1 MVEVSPGFRVFLIMV
16 EVVIVIVSILAALII
31 ILYATWLL
39 FYRLRSGYSKSKSFG
54 EWLRNIFEAIWGL

>member
-1 MVEVSPGFRVFLIMV
+1 MV
-16 EVVIVIVSILAALII
+16 EVVIVIISILAALTI

-39 FYRLRSGYSKSKSFG
+39 FYRLKSGYAKSKSFG